1 MTGKTCRLYTGC
13 NLLLPKTT
21 TELLSAK
28 RVYINCVNG
37 KCYKY
42 IFHFHK
48 GKSAKSKAFLRIL
61 TL

>member
-28 RVYINCVNG
+28 RVYMNSVNA
-37 KCYKY
+37 KCYTVNT
-42 IFHFHK
+42 FFTFTK
-48 GKSAKSKAFLRIL
+48 GNLQKV
-61 TL
+61 